1 MDPHD
6 QDGDTRAVYRNS
18 PVPRYYQLKEI
29 LRERVRSG
37 EWKPGDLI
45 PSERELS
52 ETYNLS
58 RMTARQA
65 VTELVNEGIFFRE
78 QGKGTFVSRN
88 KIMQPLLRLSGFTE
102 DIAARGQRP
111 GTRILAARMV
121 PADEETAPRLHVEP
135 GQPIVR
141 LERLRLADD
150 EPLAIECSHLAFKGC
165 EKLLDED
172 LEHHSL
178 YQLLERKFAIPLMAA
193 DQEIEAG
200 LATTEDA
207 QLLRIAP
214 GSAVLHTRRIT
225 YTDRNQAVEY
235 AKSVYRGNQYIFYTH
250 LKRDQ
255 LFS

>member
-1 MDPHD
+1 LTPTGFPCHHISSWSI
-6 QDGDTRAVYRNS
+6 QHTKYTIS
-18 PVPRYYQLKEI
+18 
-29 LRERVRSG
+29 LRR
-37 EWKPGDLI
+37 
-45 PSERELS
+45 LS

-65 VTELVNEGIFFRE
+65 VTERVNEGVFFRE

-102 DIAARGQRP
+102 DISSRGQRP
-111 GTRILAARMV
+111 GTRVLAARMV
-121 PADEETAPRLHVEP
+121 PADEETAPRLHVDL

-178 YQLLERKFAIPLMAA
+178 YQLW
-193 DQEIEAG
+193 
-200 LATTEDA
+200 
-207 QLLRIAP
+207 
-214 GSAVLHTRRIT
+214 SASSPSR
-225 YTDRNQAVEY
+225 
-235 AKSVYRGNQYIFYTH
+235 
-250 LKRDQ
+250 
-255 LFS
+255 